1 MSQKSSEDGEEFYSD
16 ETYFED
22 ESEHTEFEEEIEID
36 GDFEIQEYNSEYSP
50 FSQFF
55 NPSPRILAAPKPVQI
70 NGLETSELDSLFES
84 KMTFFSIPKNFPK
97 TEIKDRDILY
107 MCRAVLENRK
117 CLFGKNCK
125 FAHSFFQIKK
135 CKFDYCKKTKLI
147 GNGLFLN
154 TVSNIC
160 LMRHNLETVSSYI
173 FRVGELVNKK
183 ITLSIYNKF
192 FEEFCEALKKS
203 NFIKIQLE
211 II

>member
-1 MSQKSSEDGEEFYSD
+1 MSQKSSEDEGDFYSD

-22 ESEHTEFEEEIEID
+22 ESEQTEIEDEIEID

-50 FSQFF
+50 FSQLF
-55 NPSPRILAAPKPVQI
+55 SPTPRTFSAPKPLQI
-70 NGLETSELDSLFES
+70 TGLDTSELDSLFES

-97 TEIKDRDILY
+97 TEIKNRDILY

-125 FAHSFFQIKK
+125 FAHTFFQIKK

-160 LMRHNLETVSSYI
+160 LMRHNLETVNSYI
-173 FRVGELVNKK
+173 FRVGELVNRK
-183 ITLSIYNKF
+183 ISLSVYNTF
-192 FEEFCEALKKS
+192 FEEFCDALKKS
-203 NFIKIQLE
+203 NFTKIELE
-211 II
+211 IL